1 MYTCSTTTFILFNHT
16 DFDVIISGAGPAGS
30 TCALTLHNSGLR
42 VALIDKDTFPR
53 DKICG
58 DAVSSVAKRILRQI
72 NPELETSL
80 LDFAPKTNITKARLH
95 SPEFKT
101 LEFSFS
107 KTGHCIRRHDFDNWL
122 FTIARNN
129 ACITVMQNVKV
140 KDAFT
145 GPEKA
150 GVVLD
155 NGQTLT
161 ARVLVACDGAH
172 SVIAKKLGGFKV
184 DRKHYSGAVR
194 QYYRNIKGLTGDALE
209 VYFLKGY
216 LPGYFWIFPLSDNE
230 ANVGFGML
238 SETIAKEKIDL
249 KQQLHN
255 IIQHIPEVRE
265 RFAEAT
271 PLEDVKGFG
280 LPLGSRKYAISG
292 QRFML
297 CGDAASLI
305 DPFSGEGIETAME
318 SGRFAAEYIKGA
330 FTADQFEATHL
341 KAYDERVYR
350 KMWGN
355 FKNHYYLQRLLS
367 NRVWLIN
374 RLIRLGNVPWVN
386 KQITKVFY

>member
-1 MYTCSTTTFILFNHT
+1 MLNQTE
-16 DFDVIISGAGPAGS
+16 FDVIISGAGPAGS

-42 VALIDKDTFPR
+42 VALLDKDTFPR

-72 NPELETSL
+72 NPELETNL
-80 LDFAPKTNITKARLH
+80 LDFAPKSNITKAKLH
-95 SPEFKT
+95 SPNFET

-107 KTGHCIRRHDFDNWL
+107 KTGHCIRRRDFDTWL
-122 FTIARNN
+122 FDLAKNHTD
-129 ACITVMQNVKV
+129 ITVMQGAKV
-140 KDAFT
+140 KDAFVQA
-145 GPEKA
+145 EQA

-161 ARVLVACDGAH
+161 AKVLVACDGAH

-194 QYYRNIKGLTGDALE
+194 QYYSNVKGLTGDALE

-216 LPGYFWIFPLSDNE
+216 LPGYFWIFPLSNGE

-249 KQQLHN
+249 KQQLHA
-255 IIQHIPEVRE
+255 IINQIPEVRE
-265 RFAEAT
+265 RFAQAT

-280 LPLGSRKYAISG
+280 LPLGSRKYNISG

-318 SGRFAAEYIKGA
+318 SGRFAADYIKDA
-330 FTADQFEATHL
+330 FGSDRFDANSL
-341 KAYDERVYR
+341 KAYDQRVYR

-367 NRVWLIN
+367 DRVWLIN
-374 RLIRLGNVPWVN
+374 RLIQLGNVPWVN
-386 KQITKVFY
+386 KQITKLFY

>member
-1 MYTCSTTTFILFNHT
+1 MLNQTE
-16 DFDVIISGAGPAGS
+16 FDVIISGAGPAGS

-42 VALIDKDTFPR
+42 VALLDKDTFPR

-72 NPELETSL
+72 NPELETNL
-80 LDFAPKTNITKARLH
+80 LDFAPKSNITKAKLH
-95 SPEFKT
+95 SPNFET

-107 KTGHCIRRHDFDNWL
+107 KTGHCIRRRDFDTWL
-122 FTIARNN
+122 FDLAKNHTD
-129 ACITVMQNVKV
+129 ITVMQGAKV
-140 KDAFT
+140 KDAFVQA
-145 GPEKA
+145 EHA

-161 ARVLVACDGAH
+161 AKILVACDGAH

-194 QYYRNIKGLTGDALE
+194 QYYRNVKGLTGDALE

-216 LPGYFWIFPLSDNE
+216 LPGYFWIFPLSNGE

-249 KQQLHN
+249 KQQLHA
-255 IIQHIPEVRE
+255 IINQIPEVRE
-265 RFAEAT
+265 RFAQAT

-280 LPLGSRKYAISG
+280 LPLGSRKYNISG

-318 SGRFAAEYIKGA
+318 SGRFAADYIKDA
-330 FTADQFEATHL
+330 FSSDRFDANSL
-341 KAYDERVYR
+341 KAYDQRVYR

-367 NRVWLIN
+367 DRVWLIN
-374 RLIRLGNVPWVN
+374 RLIQLGNVPWVN
-386 KQITKVFY
+386 KQITKLFY